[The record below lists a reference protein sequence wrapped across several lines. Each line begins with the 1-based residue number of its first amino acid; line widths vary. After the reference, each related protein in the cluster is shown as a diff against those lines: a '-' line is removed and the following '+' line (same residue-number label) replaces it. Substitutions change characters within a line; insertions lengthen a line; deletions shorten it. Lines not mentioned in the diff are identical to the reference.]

1 VRGRGG
7 ALVCTGDHP
16 DRSLCAAQEKED
28 GEEAQLLIICIRCY
42 CFKNRVTHD
51 GATFSQTK
59 GETSIIGKVDAK
71 SVCPSTVLA
80 TNVIE
85 SVQPSDYLR
94 TVNERDCCCLFFY
107 GLSRDLVSP
116 LSFVSL
122 LLQSSSSRT
131 LLSL

>member
-1 VRGRGG
+1 M
-7 ALVCTGDHP
+7 
-16 DRSLCAAQEKED
+16 
-28 GEEAQLLIICIRCY
+28 LLTTAPP
-42 CFKNRVTHD
+42 FP
-51 GATFSQTK
+51 QTK

-107 GLSRDLVSP
+107 GLSRDCSFP
-116 LSFVSL
+116 LSFVPSASAKNGHPHPFLYISFAIIPEYRTYSYRSL
-122 LLQSSSSRT
+122 NHS
-131 LLSL
+131 